1 MFELTIFLSEG
12 GTAVPIIVGQPERC
26 AQECVQLGMHYRK
39 DDGVLRWGDIAA
51 EYRLWWGWYITC
63 HLVPCRVPIS
73 FPHMKQ
79 NVSDLMLK
87 KSEQKLA
94 RYFQSLWRNSFN
106 SSEKLSKIFLVSS
119 QLLENILQDWF
130 SFSKY
135 FLTKSFL

>member
-1 MFELTIFLSEG
+1 MNSLRSNVRVNDFSLWG
-12 GTAVPIIVGQPERC
+12 GNCCSNYCRSARKVCSGVCNWGCIIEKTM
-26 AQECVQLGMHYRK
+26 AA
-39 DDGVLRWGDIAA
+39 DGRWGDIAA

-63 HLVPCRVPIS
+63 HLVPCRVVPVS

-106 SSEKLSKIFLVSS
+106 FSEKFSKNFLVSS

-130 SFSKY
+130 SFSK
-135 FLTKSFL
+135 